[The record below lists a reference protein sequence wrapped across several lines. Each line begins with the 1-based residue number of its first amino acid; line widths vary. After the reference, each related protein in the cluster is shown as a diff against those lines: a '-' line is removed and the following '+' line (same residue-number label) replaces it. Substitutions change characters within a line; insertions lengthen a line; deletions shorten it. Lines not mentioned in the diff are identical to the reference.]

1 MTIEWNGL
9 EAHEA
14 VVFRKQ
20 AEVAGPLHSWD
31 VLATHPVLAD
41 FRIRRREIENAP
53 IRLLHK
59 SAIWFGGSE
68 GKLQTTAR
76 DALDK

>member
-1 MTIEWNGL
+1 MTIEWNAL

-31 VLATHPVLAD
+31 VLATRLVLAD
-41 FRIRRREIENAP
+41 YRIRRREIENAP
-53 IRLLHK
+53 IRLPHK
-59 SAIWFGGSE
+59 LAN
-68 GKLQTTAR
+68 
-76 DALDK
+76 

>member
-1 MTIEWNGL
+1 MTIEWSGP

-20 AEVAGPLHSWD
+20 AEVGARLHSRE
-31 VLATHPVLAD
+31 VLATRLVLAD
-41 FRIRRREIENAP
+41 YRIRRREIENAP

-59 SAIWFGGSE
+59 SAN
-68 GKLQTTAR
+68 
-76 DALDK
+76 